1 MTVKEKV
8 LQAVESLPDDASIEG
23 AMERLFLLAKVE
35 KAIQLANTGQTLS
48 HCQVKE
54 SLSKW
59 LK

>member
-23 AMERLFLLAKVE
+23 AMERLFFLAKVE
-35 KAIQLANTGQTLS
+35 KGIQQANTGQTLS